1 MNAAVQN
8 NTPTRQY
15 SKICLEVRSHFTQT
29 RMKLVEAVLSG
40 KTSITKAAKKIG
52 IKLSTA
58 KLIVK
63 KYRQDGTFHIPRSL
77 ASKSCVKALDPSCG
91 RAEKSH

>member
-1 MNAAVQN
+1 
-8 NTPTRQY
+8 
-15 SKICLEVRSHFTQT
+15 
-29 RMKLVEAVLSG
+29 MKLVEAVLSG

-63 KYRQDGTFHIPRSL
+63 KYRRDGTFHIPKSF
-77 ASKSCVKALDPSCG
+77 APKSCHKTIDPSYG